1 MGSIH
6 LSILG
11 VIVAIFFT
19 LSLGGVLW
27 WMLHPPAQIQAE
39 VAKARRALGALKR
52 ILVPTNGTSYS
63 ERAIELACRLG
74 IEQQAEIV
82 LVSVIEVPRTLPLE
96 ALLGPSEEKSQEA
109 LQRGKEI
116 VELHHLTP
124 VLISERAREA
134 AEGIIRVAK
143 EQEADI
149 IVMGLR
155 TNLKAAQYQY
165 LMGRTTETIIRRA
178 PCEVVLDK
186 LPE

>member
-1 MGSIH
+1 MLPH
-6 LSILG
+6 LTVLG
-11 VIVAIFFT
+11 TVIAIIFFF
-19 LSLGGVLW
+19 SMGGLLW

-52 ILVPTNGTSYS
+52 ILVPTNGTSYA

-74 IEQQAEIV
+74 LEQRAEIMVINV
-82 LVSVIEVPRTLPLE
+82 LEVPRTLPLE
-96 ALLGPSEEKSQEA
+96 APLGPAEEKAQEA

-124 VLISERAREA
+124 VVLAERAREA
-134 AEGIIRVAK
+134 SEGIIRAVK
-143 EQEADI
+143 EQGADL
-149 IVMGLR
+149 VVLGLR
-155 TNLKAAQYQY
+155 TNLQAAQY
-165 LMGRTTETIIRRA
+165 LLGRTTETVVRRA